1 MDEIADRRNDLSGN
15 LSLEQE
21 KHMIRSINDLIEEGV
36 IDDERYKQI
45 EIREMELD
53 MELDLLSKRDRD
65 SEFLTELIER
75 GETKANEFWT

>member
-1 MDEIADRRNDLSGN
+1 MISRGN

-21 KHMIRSINDLIEEGV
+21 KHMIRSINDLIEKSI

-53 MELDLLSKRDRD
+53 MELDLLFKRDRD
-65 SEFLTELIER
+65 SAFLAELMER
-75 GETKANEFWT
+75 GETKASEFWM